1 MGLVLIALQL
11 CSSKLTTKVNAM
23 SAMSAMSAIIC
34 ICLLCTLF
42 SSFIVSVEV
51 YFIVHPPVA
60 HILSMSFDDLH

>member
-11 CSSKLTTKVNAM
+11 CSSKLTTKVN
-23 SAMSAMSAIIC
+23 AMSAMSAIIC